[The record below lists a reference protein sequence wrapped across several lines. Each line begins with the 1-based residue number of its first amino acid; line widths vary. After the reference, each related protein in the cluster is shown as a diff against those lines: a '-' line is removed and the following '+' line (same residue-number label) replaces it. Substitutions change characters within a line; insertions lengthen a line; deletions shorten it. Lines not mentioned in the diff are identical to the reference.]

1 MAWNPQGGGQGPWG
15 GGGSGPQGP
24 NIEEILRRGQDRFR
38 RLIPGGV
45 STVRG
50 GLLVLLLVAAV
61 WLASGFYKVQPDELG
76 VELIFGRMVG
86 TETPGLNYNW
96 PAPIGSVLTPKVT
109 AINRTEV
116 GFRSGGDRAGTRLTR
131 DVPEESLMLTGD
143 ENIIDTQVVVFWKID
158 TRIPKGGN
166 QDNLTGVRNFLFNIR
181 NPELTVKNAS
191 EAALREIM
199 GKNRF
204 EFARTGGRAKIAGE
218 AQILI
223 QDILDRYGA
232 GVEVTR
238 VQLQKVDPPGSV
250 IDAFRD
256 VQVARAD
263 MERKI
268 NEAEAY
274 RNEVVQRSQG
284 VAAQIVLRAEGYKR
298 EKTEIAT
305 GESQR
310 FLAVYEQFKQNK
322 AVTKRR
328 LYLDAMRDVLK
339 GMDKILIDNRAG
351 GVGVVPYLPLDTLM
365 RERGAGAQTKATG
378 EK

>member
-1 MAWNPQGGGQGPWG
+1 MAWNPKGGGQGPWG
-15 GGGSGPQGP
+15 GGGPGAQGP
-24 NIEEILRRGQDRFR
+24 DIEEILRRGQDRFR

-61 WLASGFYKVQPDELG
+61 WLGSGIYKVQPDELG
-76 VELIFGRMVG
+76 VELVFGRMVG
-86 TETPGLNYNW
+86 TNPPGLNFNW
-96 PAPIGSVLTPKVT
+96 PGPVGSVLKPKVT

-116 GFRSGGDRAGTRLTR
+116 GFRSGGGRTRLAR

-158 TRIPKGGN
+158 TRIPKGGS

-191 EAALREIM
+191 EAALREIV

-204 EFARTGGRAKIAGE
+204 EFARTGGRARIAGE

-223 QDILDRYGA
+223 QEILDRYGT

-310 FLAVYEQFKQNK
+310 FLAVYEQYKQNK
-322 AVTKRR
+322 DVTKRR
-328 LYLDAMRDVLK
+328 LYLDAMRDVLM
-339 GMDKILIDNRAG
+339 GMDKILIDNRKG

-365 RERGAGAQTKATG
+365 RGRGAGAQTNPAGGTQ
-378 EK
+378 

>member
-15 GGGSGPQGP
+15 GGGSGPKGP
-24 NIEEILRRGQDRFR
+24 DIEEILRRSQDRFR
-38 RLIPGGV
+38 RLIPGSVG
-45 STVRG
+45 TVRG
-50 GLLVLLLVAAV
+50 VLLVLLLVAAV

-76 VELIFGRMVG
+76 VELVFGRMVG

-96 PAPIGSVLTPKVT
+96 PGPIGSVLTPKVT

-116 GFRSGGDRAGTRLTR
+116 GFRSGGGRARLAR

-166 QDNLTGVRNFLFNIR
+166 QDNLAGVRNFLFNIR

-191 EAALREIM
+191 EAALREII

-204 EFARTGGRAKIAGE
+204 EFARTGGRARIAGE

-250 IDAFRD
+250 LDAFRD

-310 FLAVYEQFKQNK
+310 FLAVYEQYKQNK
-322 AVTKRR
+322 DVTKRR
-328 LYLDAMRDVLK
+328 LYLDTMRDVLK

-365 RERGAGAQTKATG
+365 RGRGADAQTTPAR
-378 EK
+378 EMQ

>member
-1 MAWNPQGGGQGPWG
+1 MAWNPQG

-45 STVRG
+45 GTVRG
-50 GLLVLLLVAAV
+50 GLLVLLVVAAV

-76 VELIFGRMVG
+76 VELVFGRMVG

-96 PAPIGSVLTPKVT
+96 PGPIGSVLTPKVT

-116 GFRSGGDRAGTRLTR
+116 GFRSGGERARLAR

-191 EAALREIM
+191 EAALREII

-250 IDAFRD
+250 LDAFRD

-274 RNEVVQRSQG
+274 RNEVVQRSRG

-305 GESQR
+305 GESHR

-328 LYLDAMRDVLK
+328 LYLDTMRDVLK

-351 GVGVVPYLPLDTLM
+351 GVNVVPYLPLDTLM
-365 RERGAGAQTKATG
+365 RGRGAGAQTTPAG
-378 EK
+378 EMQ

>member
-1 MAWNPQGGGQGPWG
+1 
-15 GGGSGPQGP
+15 
-24 NIEEILRRGQDRFR
+24 
-38 RLIPGGV
+38 
-45 STVRG
+45 
-50 GLLVLLLVAAV
+50 
-61 WLASGFYKVQPDELG
+61 
-76 VELIFGRMVG
+76 
-86 TETPGLNYNW
+86 
-96 PAPIGSVLTPKVT
+96 
-109 AINRTEV
+109 
-116 GFRSGGDRAGTRLTR
+116 
-131 DVPEESLMLTGD
+131 MLTGD

-158 TRIPKGGN
+158 TRIPKGGT
-166 QDNLTGVRNFLFNIR
+166 QDNLTGVRNFLVNIR

-191 EAALREIM
+191 EAALREII

-204 EFARTGGRAKIAGE
+204 EFARTGGRAQIAGE
-218 AQILI
+218 AQTLI
-223 QDILDRYGA
+223 QEILDRYGA

-310 FLAVYEQFKQNK
+310 FLAVYEQYKQEK
-322 AVTKRR
+322 DVTKRR
-328 LYLDAMRDVLK
+328 LYLDALRDVLK

-351 GVGVVPYLPLDTLM
+351 GVGVVPYLPLDTLL
-365 RERGAGAQTKATG
+365 RERRAGAQTKPAG
-378 EK
+378 EKQK

>member
-15 GGGSGPQGP
+15 RGGGSGPQP
-24 NIEEILRRGQDRFR
+24 PDIEEILRRSQDRFK

-45 STVRG
+45 GTVRG
-50 GLLVLLLVAAV
+50 GLVVLLLVVAV

-86 TETPGLNYNW
+86 TKTPGLNFNW
-96 PAPIGSVLTPKVT
+96 PAPVGTVLRPKVT

-116 GFRSGGDRAGTRLTR
+116 GFRSGGGRTRLAR
-131 DVPEESLMLTGD
+131 DVTEESLMLTGD

-191 EAALREIM
+191 EAALREIV

-218 AQILI
+218 AQKLI
-223 QDILDRYGA
+223 QEILDRYGT
-232 GVEVTR
+232 GVEITR

-298 EKTEIAT
+298 EKVEIST

-310 FLAVYEQFKQNK
+310 FLAVYEQYKQNK
-322 AVTKRR
+322 DVTKRR
-328 LYLDAMRDVLK
+328 LYLDAMRDVLM

-365 RERGAGAQTKATG
+365 RERGAGAQTKPGG
-378 EK
+378 EKQ

>member
-15 GGGSGPQGP
+15 RGGSGPQP
-24 NIEEILRRGQDRFR
+24 PDIEEILRRSQDRFR

-45 STVRG
+45 GTVRG
-50 GLLVLLLVAAV
+50 VLMVLLVVAAV
-61 WLASGFYKVQPDELG
+61 WLGSGFYKVQPDELG
-76 VELIFGRMVG
+76 VELVFGRMVG
-86 TETPGLNYNW
+86 TETPGLNFNW
-96 PAPIGSVLTPKVT
+96 PAPVGSVLVPKVT

-116 GFRSGGDRAGTRLTR
+116 GFRSGGGRNRLAR

-181 NPELTVKNAS
+181 NPELTVKNAA
-191 EAALREIM
+191 EAALREII
-199 GKNRF
+199 GTNRF
-204 EFARTGGRAKIAGE
+204 EFARTGGRAQIAAE
-218 AQILI
+218 AQKLI
-223 QDILDRYGA
+223 QEILDRYGA

-238 VQLQKVDPPGSV
+238 VQLQKVDPPSNV

-298 EKTEIAT
+298 EKIEIST
-305 GESQR
+305 GEAQR
-310 FLAVYEQFKQNK
+310 FLAVYEQYKQEK
-322 AVTKRR
+322 DVTKRR
-328 LYLDAMRDVLK
+328 LYLDAMRDVLM

-351 GVGVVPYLPLDTLM
+351 GVGVVPYLPLDTLT
-365 RERGAGAQTKATG
+365 RGRGAGAQTKPAE
-378 EK
+378 EKQ